1 MKTGTIIFIVVIA
14 VMIGILVA
22 LYFFGKKM
30 QQRQDE
36 NQKSIEAY
44 KQEVSM
50 LVIDKKIMR
59 FKDAALPAAVKE
71 QTPWYLRRS
80 KISIVKGKVGPKI
93 MNFICDEKVFNV
105 IPVKK
110 EVKATISGIYITDVR
125 GIRGQLETP
134 QQKKKGFF
142 ARFRKD
148 N

>member
-30 QQRQDE
+30 QTKQDE
-36 NQKSIEAY
+36 NQKSIDAY

-59 FKDAALPAAVKE
+59 FKDAALPATVKE

-80 KISIVKGKVGPKI
+80 KIAIVKGKIGPKI

-110 EVKATISGIYITDVR
+110 EVKATVSGIYITDVK
-125 GIRGQLETP
+125 GIRGQLDTP
-134 QQKKKGFF
+134 VKKKGFF
-142 ARFRKD
+142 SRFRKD